1 MSDPTLSELL
11 TAERRKCRLLRFA
24 LSTAVGLILLLGGVL
39 AWSVDR
45 QAAERRAERDRLDA
59 LEAEL
64 RAQRQRAE
72 AELKAAGGE
81 RDALTLREVEA
92 ALQAAE
98 VRKKLKA
105 YEDELER
112 ARREAAEPAVAPAPR
127 SSRP

>member
-1 MSDPTLSELL
+1 VADPTLAELL

-39 AWSVDR
+39 AWSADR
-45 QAAERRAERDRLDA
+45 QAAERGRLEA
-59 LEAEL
+59 LEGEL
-64 RAQRQRAE
+64 RAERQRAE
-72 AELKAAGGE
+72 HERQKAEDE
-81 RDALTLREVEA
+81 REALTLREVEA

-105 YEDELER
+105 YEDDLER

-127 SSRP
+127 AARP